1 MPPFGHG
8 LGTGFG
14 ASTLPEQIPP
24 GALLLEDGSPL
35 LLEDG
40 SYLIVE

>member
-1 MPPFGHG
+1 MNRRD
-8 LGTGFG
+8 G
-14 ASTLPEQIPP
+14 ARGRRSPVAPVIPA

>member
-1 MPPFGHG
+1 MSLRRPLPSNRRAAPP
-8 LGTGFG
+8 LV
-14 ASTLPEQIPP
+14 IPA